1 MIKLKDKKTIK
12 DALLEIGVEEL
23 PASYIEP
30 ALSQMKD
37 FTVKALDLAGLK
49 YAALDVFATP
59 RKLVLFISGL
69 AALSES
75 RQEEILGP
83 SFKAAKDSEG
93 KFTQAA
99 KGFAS
104 KYGIEPEKLKS
115 KSTEKGD
122 YFFFARSV
130 KGEKTEKFL
139 LSIFQDIVKNISFPK
154 TMVWEE
160 SGFKFARPIR
170 SLLALY
176 DTKIIRFAIADV
188 KSSNWTLGLRAL
200 GNPKIAIKNPSEY
213 FSKLKNK
220 SVIVKQA
227 DRKEMAQKSIEAAVK
242 EVGKIVA
249 DEGLLSEINYLVE
262 YPTAILCQFDKKYLE
277 LPREVLTLCMR
288 KHQKCFAV
296 NDKKGKFTN
305 YFIGVRNGL
314 SQYQDIVKSGYEKV
328 VAARLAD
335 AEFFYRNDLK
345 KTLRPNVEKL
355 KGLTFHKEIGS
366 VYEKAERIDV
376 LCAFANENFSA
387 GLDKDDLK
395 NAVCLAK
402 ADLVSEMVFE
412 YPELQGIV
420 GRIYANLLG
429 EKAEIAFAIE
439 EHYLPLSASGNLP
452 KGKLAALISLADK
465 LDTLCANFSI
475 GLEPTGS
482 ADPYGL
488 RRAAIAFIRISAEIF
503 PKENLETLIEK
514 AFEILPDKVK
524 SNPKWA
530 GARQKL
536 MHFFWQRLENMF
548 EAEGF
553 AIDETKAII
562 NAARFAG
569 FRNLSSLRLK
579 LEALKTAKSKGDF
592 AQIAALFKRIN
603 NIAAQAKKQNI
614 ESQEQVNETLLSEP
628 AEKALFDALK
638 DAKKQTLSF
647 IDEGAYDLV
656 FDQVLKMKPS
666 IDEFF
671 QKVMVMAEDENTKKN
686 RIALLNNVKSIFE
699 SFADF
704 SALQ

>member
-1 MIKLKDKKTIK
+1 MIKLKDKKMNK

-23 PASYIEP
+23 PSSYIEP

-37 FTVKALDLAGLK
+37 FALKALDSAGLK

-69 AALSES
+69 AALSET

-83 SFKAAKDSEG
+83 SFKAAKDSG
-93 KFTQAA
+93 GNFTQAA

-104 KYGIEPEKLKS
+104 KHGIEPEKLKS
-115 KSTEKGD
+115 KTTDRGD
-122 YFFFARSV
+122 YFFFAREI

-139 LSIFQDIVKNISFPK
+139 LSIFPDIIKSISFPK

-160 SGFKFARPIR
+160 SGFAFARPIR
-170 SLLALY
+170 SILALY
-176 DTKIIRFAIADV
+176 DSKVIRFGIADV

-200 GNPKIAIKNPSEY
+200 GNPKIVVKSPSEY

-220 SVIVKQA
+220 SVIVKQSE
-227 DRKEMAQKSIEAAVK
+227 RKDIAQKSIDAAVK
-242 EVGKIVA
+242 EVGKIIP
-249 DEGLLSEINYLVE
+249 DEALLSEINYLVE
-262 YPTAILCQFDKKYLE
+262 YPTAILCQFDKKYLA
-277 LPREVLTLCMR
+277 LPSEVLTLCMR

-335 AEFFYRNDLK
+335 AEFFYLNDLK
-345 KTLRPNVEKL
+345 KTLRPNTEKL

-366 VYEKAERIDV
+366 VYEKVERIDA
-376 LCAFANENFSA
+376 LSAFLNESFA
-387 GLDKDDLK
+387 MALDKEDLK
-395 NAVCLAK
+395 NAVYLSK

-412 YPELQGIV
+412 YPELQGII
-420 GRIYANLLG
+420 GRIYAAQLN
-429 EKAEIAFAIE
+429 EKPEIALAIE
-439 EHYLPLSASGNLP
+439 EHYLPLSAGGTLP
-452 KGKLAALISLADK
+452 KSKIAALISLADK
-465 LDTLCANFSI
+465 IDTLCANFSI

-488 RRAAIAFIRISAEIF
+488 RRAAIAFIRIAMEIF
-503 PKENLETLIEK
+503 PKENLQALIEK
-514 AFEILPDKVK
+514 AFEILPEKVK
-524 SNPKWA
+524 SAPKSA
-530 GARQKL
+530 QAPQKL
-536 MHFFWQRLENMF
+536 MQFFWQRLESMF

-553 AIDETKAII
+553 AADETKAII

-569 FRNLSSLRLK
+569 FGNLASLRLK
-579 LEALKTAKSKGDF
+579 LKALKTAKSKGDF

-614 ESQEQVNETLLSEP
+614 ESKDAVNETLLSED
-628 AEKALFDALK
+628 AEHALFSAMTA
-638 DAKKQTLSF
+638 AKKETAVF
-647 IDEGAYDLV
+647 IDGAQYDLV
-656 FDQVLKMKPS
+656 FEQVLKMKPS
-666 IDEFF
+666 IDDFF
-671 QKVMVMAEDENTKKN
+671 EKVMVMAEDENIKKN
-686 RIALLNNVKSIFE
+686 RISLLNNIKSIFE
-699 SFADF
+699 AFADF
-704 SALQ
+704 EALQ